1 MLTVVVSQPLVPVVY
16 ESVGWLEGC
25 PRWKTLV
32 LVSRL
37 RVTSHRS
44 RSRLLIGGSLQVRGT
59 RPCLSRP
66 GWCQMGQGLSV
77 LLGQLLDGP
86 LLWAVLCFHHPVHAW
101 G

>member
-59 RPCLSRP
+59 RLCSSRP
-66 GWCQMGQGLSV
+66 GRCQTGQGLLV
-77 LLGQLLDGP
+77 LLWQLLGGP
-86 LLWAVLCFHHPVHAW
+86 LLRAVLCFHHPVHA
-101 G
+101 